1 MGRVILIVLDSC
13 GIGALPDAAEYGD
26 EGSNTLGNLSRARGG
41 VDLPNLGA
49 MGIGRLTEVAGV
61 PAVDPARAT
70 GAFGRMAERSRGK
83 DTITGHWE
91 MTGVILDK
99 AIKTYPH
106 GFPPEI
112 IEPFEKA
119 VGRKVLG
126 NVVASGTE
134 IIKQLGEEQM
144 KTGRP
149 IVYTSA
155 DSVFQIAAHEE
166 VVPLEQ
172 LYHWCEIAR
181 AQLTGDHVV
190 GRVIARPFLGR
201 PGSFYRTEN
210 RHDYALTP
218 PHATLLDDLFAAGQ
232 PVLSVG
238 KIIDVF
244 AGHGITAARH
254 TGNNAEGIEATRDFI
269 AEGGHGLIFTNLV
282 DFDMLYGHR
291 NDPEGYARALEEF
304 DRALPTLQAATGPDD
319 VLFIVADHGCDP
331 TTPSTDHSREYVPLL
346 AWGQPVRAGTD
357 LGTRSTMADLGA
369 TIAELLGA
377 KPLDIGESF
386 AARLIAGDRG

>member
-1 MGRVILIVLDSC
+1 VIVLDSC

-26 EGSNTLGNLSRARGG
+26 EGSNTLGNLARACGG
-41 VDLPNLGA
+41 VNLPNLGA
-49 MGIGRLTEVAGV
+49 LGIGRLTTVEGV
-61 PAVDPARAT
+61 PPVDPADAT
-70 GAFGRMAERSRGK
+70 GAFGRMAELSRGK

-91 MTGVILDK
+91 MTGIILDR

-119 VGRKVLG
+119 IGRKVLG

-134 IIKQLGEEQM
+134 IIKQLGEEHM
-144 KTGRP
+144 RTGRP

-172 LYHWCEIAR
+172 LYRWCEIAR

-210 RHDYALTP
+210 RHDYSLKP
-218 PHATLLDDLFAAGQ
+218 PHATLLDHLVEAGHE
-232 PVLSVG
+232 VLSVG
-238 KIIDVF
+238 KIVDVF
-244 AGHGITAARH
+244 AGRGITAARH
-254 TGNNAEGIEATRDFI
+254 TGGNAEGIEATRDFI
-269 AEGGHGLIFTNLV
+269 VEGGHGLIFTNLV

-291 NDPEGYARALEEF
+291 NDPQGYARALEEF
-304 DRALPTLQAATGPDD
+304 DRLLPTLQEAMRPND

-346 AWGQPVRAGTD
+346 AWGRPVRAGTD
-357 LGTRSTMADLGA
+357 LGTRATMADLGA

-377 KPLDIGESF
+377 RPLEVGTSF
-386 AARLIAGDRG
+386 ADQLVKDWPA